1 MIFKKPYGFLIRH
14 FKLIHIILTILTL
27 YIAVRSGTVLAFFRD
42 FISNGYTVSV
52 YEGIASATVRPLLF
66 LVLILVIATLITM
79 FILLKNKN
87 KPNKFYFFTILYYI
101 LLLVALIIS
110 YMLINGLNEA
120 LWETTAA
127 RTYRDIAQMIYYP
140 QFIFVAILAIR
151 AIGFNVKQFDF
162 QKDMIEITD
171 SDSEEVELNINF
183 QTYKAKRAVHRT
195 FRELYYY
202 FLENKLIFYIIGG
215 ILAVVLIF
223 VVVRNYEKISYTY
236 NEGSTFSYNGFTINF
251 EESILTD
258 IDMAGRSIYNDNY
271 YLVVKFSITNNTHA
285 RKKLD
290 YTNFKIYF
298 GNDFIY
304 PTLDIGNY
312 FIDFGYPYMNYEID
326 AGATRTFIMPYLIS
340 SNRVKNRYE
349 LSIYNGQASKS
360 ERARTIT
367 VKLRPTRLTGVE
379 VVRNAGLGENVSF
392 SSTMLGNTSLNITNA
407 EFTNRFEY
415 TYEQCYNEECRNYNG
430 LVSIPGTSSVEEV
443 LMILDYEFVIDNT
456 TEAYKSIQNI
466 KTFINTFATIEY
478 TIGNRT
484 YTSTVVNLTP
494 NNLSENKLV
503 LKIPASARTADSLN
517 LRITI
522 RNRCYIIKLI

>member
-14 FKLIHIILTILTL
+14 FKLIHLVLTLLTI
-27 YIAVRSGTVLAFFRD
+27 YIAVRSGTVLAFFRA
-42 FISNGYTVSV
+42 FIRNNYTVSV
-52 YEGIASATVRPLLF
+52 YESIATDTVRPILF
-66 LVLILVIATLITM
+66 IVIILVIATLITM
-79 FILLKNKN
+79 FVLLKSKN
-87 KPNKFYFFTILYYI
+87 KPNKYYMFAIIYYI
-101 LLLVALIIS
+101 ILLVALLIS
-110 YMLINGLNEA
+110 HMLINGLNEA
-120 LWETTAA
+120 LWSTTSA
-127 RTYRDIAQMIYYP
+127 RTYRDIAQFIYYP
-140 QFIFVAILAIR
+140 QFIFIVILAIR

-162 QKDMIEITD
+162 QKDMLEITD
-171 SDSEEVELNINF
+171 SDSEEIELNINF
-183 QTYKAKRAVHRT
+183 QTYKAKRTVRRT
-195 FRELYYY
+195 IRELYYY

-215 ILAVVLIF
+215 VLGVVLIF
-223 VVVRNYEKISYTY
+223 VIVKNYEKTSYTY
-236 NEGSTFSYNGFTINF
+236 GENDAFSYNGFSINI
-251 EESILTD
+251 EDSILTD
-258 IDMAGRSIYNDNY
+258 IDMAGKTIYNDKY
-271 YLVVKFSITNNTHA
+271 YLVIKFSITNNTHE

-290 YTNFKIYF
+290 YSNFKIYF
-298 GNDFIY
+298 GKDFIY

-312 FIDFGYPYMNYEID
+312 FIDYGYPYMNYEID

-340 SNRVKNRYE
+340 SRRVKNRYE

-430 LVSIPGTSSVEEV
+430 LVSIPGTSSVEEA

>member
-14 FKLIHIILTILTL
+14 FKLIHIILTILTI
-27 YIAVRSGTVLAFFRD
+27 YIAVRSGTVLAFFRN

-66 LVLILVIATLITM
+66 LVIILVIITLITM
-79 FILLKNKN
+79 FVLLKSKN
-87 KPNKFYFFTILYYI
+87 KPNKFYFFAILYYI

-162 QKDMIEITD
+162 QKDMLEITD

-215 ILAVVLIF
+215 VLAVVLIF

-236 NEGSTFSYNGFTINF
+236 GENDTFSYNGFSINV
-251 EESILTD
+251 EDSILTD
-258 IDMAGRSIYNDNY
+258 IDMAGRSIYNDQY
-271 YLVVKFSITNNTHA
+271 YLVIKFSITNNTHA

-290 YTNFKIYF
+290 YTNFKLYF
-298 GNDFIY
+298 GNNFIY

-326 AGATRTFIMPYLIS
+326 AGATRTYVMPYILN
-340 SNRVKNRYE
+340 SNQVKNNYK
-349 LSIYNGQASKS
+349 LTLYNGQATKS
-360 ERARTIT
+360 ERSRTIT
-367 VKLRPTRLTGVE
+367 IKIKPTRLIGVE
-379 VVRNAGLGENVSF
+379 VVRNANLGENVSF
-392 SSTMLGNTSLNITNA
+392 SSTMLGNTSLNITNV

-430 LVSIPGTSSVEEV
+430 LVLIQGTSSVQET
-443 LMILDYEFVIDNT
+443 LMLLDYDFVIDNT
-456 TEAYKSIQNI
+456 TESYKSIQNI

-478 TIGNRT
+478 TVGDKK
-484 YTSTVVNLTP
+484 YTSSINNVTP
-494 NNLSENKLV
+494 NELGENRLV
-503 LKIPASARTADSLN
+503 FQIPAAASTADSLN